1 MPEQNSR
8 SEGLDYI
15 GRVHGATL
23 RFDGGGQAPGP
34 ISGGV
39 VLELD
44 WIDDPVEDTFF
55 APEGTHNEAEY
66 RALILGLDKAREYG
80 VTHLTIYG
88 DSRLIVE
95 QVNERYR
102 VRKVNLL
109 PLHALAMDHL
119 SAFEE
124 WELTHVRR
132 QENTRAD
139 ALASAALKRGE

>member
-8 SEGLDYI
+8 SESFDDI
-15 GRVHGATL
+15 GRVRGATL
-23 RFDGGGQAPGP
+23 NFDGGGQAPGP

-44 WIDDPVEDTFF
+44 WIEDPVEGTFS

-66 RALILGLDKAREYG
+66 RALILGLGIARGYG

-95 QVNERYR
+95 QVNGLSR
-102 VRKVNLL
+102 VLKVNLL
-109 PLHALAMDHL
+109 PLHALAMDNL

-124 WELTHVRR
+124 WKLTHVRR
-132 QENTRAD
+132 KENKRAD
-139 ALASAALKRGE
+139 KLASAALKRGE